1 MVKTFKVQ
9 WHLPDK
15 IVCLVRIVPWFKIT
29 LLQKERVPG
38 WMWLKCDWTWL
49 KYSWLIS
56 IRMWLLSIEITSID
70 FNHNQSRSIIARI
83 FRRGLCSDSWS
94 LRLSSMGHF
103 FFDIWFLKNHP
114 HTCPSSWLSEK
125 TPGCQEKHWY
135 SLRAPR
141 NRSDAHLF
149 LLVQMHHTFLEQFTL
164 FKQSS
169 SWESCAGW
177 PSYCKLQIEAI
188 HGLIRFCTHS
198 KISLHLSNFWMPYD
212 LEKLSR

>member
-1 MVKTFKVQ
+1 MC
-9 WHLPDK
+9 WWSA
-15 IVCLVRIVPWFKIT
+15 LVHMNTHKYTPTQKPTHIHKHIRTHMHTHIHTHIHTRTDTHSVVT
-29 LLQKERVPG
+29 LGSNSCPHSLA
-38 WMWLKCDWTWL
+38 
-49 KYSWLIS
+49 Y
-56 IRMWLLSIEITSID
+56 LLY
-70 FNHNQSRSIIARI
+70 
-83 FRRGLCSDSWS
+83 GLRFDSWPV
-94 LRLSSMGHF
+94 RMSSMGHF
-103 FFDIWFLKNHP
+103 LTDIWFLKNYP